1 MLLSIGYSEHSQ
13 PLRTPIC
20 CECNI
25 SDFEADQRWVRRTSL
40 NMLLGALRAVRSFLV
55 MIKAES
61 RNAHCTKVGPA
72 LISDILRKLLDNAIV
87 WYNRPEWS
95 RKINTS
101 RTVLP
106 NICGNPSGMS
116 PAAIPP
122 APASRFGPA
131 MYVGDD
137 ATNNCR

>member
-1 MLLSIGYSEHSQ
+1 LLLSIGYSEHSQ
-13 PLRTPIC
+13 QLGTPIC

-72 LISDILRKLLDNAIV
+72 FISDILRKEDNAIV

-106 NICGNPSGMS
+106 NMREPLRDEPCRNSIS
-116 PAAIPP
+116 PCIPLWT
-122 APASRFGPA
+122 S
-131 MYVGDD
+131 YVGDD